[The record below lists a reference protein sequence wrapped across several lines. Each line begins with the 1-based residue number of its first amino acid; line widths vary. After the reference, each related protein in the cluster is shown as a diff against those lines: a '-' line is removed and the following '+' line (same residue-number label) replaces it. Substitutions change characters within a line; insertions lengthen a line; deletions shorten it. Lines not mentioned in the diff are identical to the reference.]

1 VDVLVKA
8 GADVNQPCTKE
19 PYSVPLGI
27 AAQEVHTKTVQ
38 RLLEAGA
45 NVNHQNKDGVSPL
58 HAASQEEAGADVHQA
73 TTESGD
79 VPLGIAALQG
89 HLLAAG
95 ATVNHQN
102 KSGRTPVYSASMK
115 GHAAVVQLLIQ
126 KGADISLYDKDGL
139 SPLYVASQDTR
150 RTH

>member
-58 HAASQEEAGADVHQA
+58 HAASQE
-73 TTESGD
+73 SR
-79 VPLGIAALQG
+79 
-89 HLLAAG
+89 LA
-95 ATVNHQN
+95 VF
-102 KSGRTPVYSASMK
+102 
-115 GHAAVVQLLIQ
+115 LWI
-126 KGADISLYDKDGL
+126 
-139 SPLYVASQDTR
+139 
-150 RTH
+150 